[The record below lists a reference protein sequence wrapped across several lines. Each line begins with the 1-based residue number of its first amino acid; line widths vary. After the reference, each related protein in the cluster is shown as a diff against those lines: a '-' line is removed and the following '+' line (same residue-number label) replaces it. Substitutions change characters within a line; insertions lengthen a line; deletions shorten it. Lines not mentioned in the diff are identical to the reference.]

1 MTKIPT
7 NLLQKLS
14 ALGLGGAL
22 LLSTQVLAPSEGY
35 VEKVY
40 VDPANILTSCFGHT
54 GPELR
59 MGQRFTEAEC
69 LNQLVTDLHKHD
81 RAMMTYIKVP
91 VADNVHA
98 AFLSFCYN
106 VGVAA
111 CGKST
116 AIRLLNENKTESA
129 CRELRRWV
137 YVGKNILPGLV
148 TRRQKEYELC
158 MGLSHAN

>member
-1 MTKIPT
+1 MAKIPSS
-7 NLLQKLS
+7 LPQKLG
-14 ALGLGGAL
+14 ALGLSGAL
-22 LLSTQVLAPSEGY
+22 LLCVSVLAPSEGY
-35 VEKVY
+35 VDRVY
-40 VDPANILTSCFGHT
+40 LDPVNILTSCFGHT

-69 LNQLVTDLHKHD
+69 LDQLVNDLHKHD
-81 RAMMTYIKVP
+81 REMLRYIKVP
-91 VADNVHA
+91 ISNNVHA

-106 VGVAA
+106 VGVNA
-111 CGKST
+111 CSKST

-129 CRELRRWV
+129 CKELKRWV

-158 MGLSHAN
+158 MGISYVG